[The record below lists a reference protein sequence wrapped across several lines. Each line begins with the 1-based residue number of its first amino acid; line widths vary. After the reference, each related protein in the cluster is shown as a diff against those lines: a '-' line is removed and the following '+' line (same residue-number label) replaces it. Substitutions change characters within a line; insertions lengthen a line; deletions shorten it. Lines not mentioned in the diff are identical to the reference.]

1 MQSPDHRE
9 FVAANGELTYA
20 RIDGLPVPCA
30 SEETGDER
38 MSELDVRQADF
49 GDLRLLEAAFGEGAY
64 FDDRYER
71 QKNGR
76 GVLFTAWLDAS
87 AVGHVYLWLEDAEEA
102 PINQYLPGIPL
113 LTHLRVL
120 PEYRNRRFGTRL
132 IAEVQDY
139 LEQDDYWHVALAART
154 DNDEAIRLYQR
165 LGYRDWEHGLVEC
178 VAVRTNPDGD
188 VEYESEQ
195 CHVLIRR
202 LVQGCYD

>member
-1 MQSPDHRE
+1 
-9 FVAANGELTYA
+9 
-20 RIDGLPVPCA
+20 
-30 SEETGDER
+30 

-49 GDLRLLEAAFGEGAY
+49 DDLRLLAASFGERTY

-71 QKNGR
+71 QKNGL
-76 GVLFTAWLDAS
+76 GVLFTAWLNRL
-87 AVGHVYLWLEDAEEA
+87 AVGHVYLWLQDAEE
-102 PINQYLPGIPL
+102 PLIKQHLPGIPL

-120 PEYRNRRFGTRL
+120 PRYRNRRFGTRL

-165 LGYRDWEHGLVEC
+165 LDYRDWGHGLVEC
-178 VAVRTNPDGD
+178 VAVRTNPDGY

-202 LVQGCYD
+202 LMRNCYD

>member
-1 MQSPDHRE
+1 VQSRDYPE
-9 FVAANGELTYA
+9 SVAEKEKLTYA
-20 RIDGLPVPCA
+20 RIGSLPVPCA
-30 SEETGDER
+30 SEETGEQP

-49 GDLRLLEAAFGEGAY
+49 DDLRLLAAAFGERTY

-71 QKNGR
+71 QKNGL
-76 GVLFTAWLDAS
+76 GVLFTAWLDEWP
-87 AVGHVYLWLEDAEEA
+87 VGHVYLWMEEAEEA

-120 PEYRNRRFGTRL
+120 PGYRNRRIGTRL

-139 LEQDDYWHVALAART
+139 LAHDDYWHVALAART

-165 LGYRDWEHGLVEC
+165 LGYRDWDHGLVEC

-195 CHVLIRR
+195 CHVLLRR
-202 LVQGCYD
+202 LVRSCYD